1 MDSEPRP
8 NFVADVLS
16 YPFRKGGFNMLVVGT
31 ILFVISSLVSYS
43 PFLGGTAS
51 LFVFAYLCGLYFE
64 LVELSSDE
72 DNELFAFP
80 DISDP
85 IEDIVLPTVKVIGV
99 IIISFLPLIGWIIWG
114 DDSLPFYNETIYA
127 LVAWGTF
134 YIPMAMLA
142 TITLGS
148 LRGAMIHIVLPSIFK
163 AGPLYLLAAFM
174 LGAIYTAEAF
184 AFGYLDQR
192 PFVTIPAAAFIAMY
206 ALMANA
212 RTLGL
217 LLQRREEELG
227 WY

>member
-1 MDSEPRP
+1 
-8 NFVADVLS
+8 
-16 YPFRKGGFNMLVVGT
+16 MLVVGT

-72 DNELFAFP
+72 DNEFFAFP

-99 IIISFLPLIGWIIWG
+99 IIISFLPLIAWIIWG
-114 DDSLPFYNETIYA
+114 DDSLPLYNETIYA
-127 LVAWGTF
+127 LVALGIF

-142 TITLGS
+142 TISLGS

-184 AFGYLDQR
+184 AFGYLDQW
-192 PFVTIPAAAFIAMY
+192 PFVTIPVAAFIAMY

>member
-1 MDSEPRP
+1 
-8 NFVADVLS
+8 
-16 YPFRKGGFNMLVVGT
+16 MLVVGT

-72 DNELFAFP
+72 DNELFTFP

-99 IIISFLPLIGWIIWG
+99 IIISFLPLIAWIIWG
-114 DDSLPFYNETIYA
+114 DDSLPLYNETIYA
-127 LVAWGTF
+127 LVALGIF

-184 AFGYLDQR
+184 AFCYLDQW
-192 PFVTIPAAAFIAMY
+192 PFVTIPIAAFIAMY
-206 ALMANA
+206 ALMTNA

>member
-1 MDSEPRP
+1 
-8 NFVADVLS
+8 
-16 YPFRKGGFNMLVVGT
+16 MLVVGT

-99 IIISFLPLIGWIIWG
+99 IIISFLPLIAWIIWG
-114 DDSLPFYNETIYA
+114 DDSLPLYNETIYA
-127 LVAWGTF
+127 LVALGIF

-142 TITLGS
+142 TISLGS

-163 AGPLYLLAAFM
+163 AGPLYLLAVFL
-174 LGAIYTAEAF
+174 LGAIYTVEAF
-184 AFGYLDQR
+184 AFGYLDQW
-192 PFVTIPAAAFIAMY
+192 PFVTIPVAAFIAMY
-206 ALMANA
+206 ALMTNA

>member
-72 DNELFAFP
+72 DNEFFAFP

-99 IIISFLPLIGWIIWG
+99 IIISFLPLIAWIIWG
-114 DDSLPFYNETIYA
+114 DDSLPLYNETIYA
-127 LVAWGTF
+127 LVALGIF

-142 TITLGS
+142 TISLGS
-148 LRGAMIHIVLPSIFK
+148 LRGAMIHIAVSYTHLTLPTS
-163 AGPLYLLAAFM
+163 G
-174 LGAIYTAEAF
+174 
-184 AFGYLDQR
+184 
-192 PFVTIPAAAFIAMY
+192 
-206 ALMANA
+206 
-212 RTLGL
+212 
-217 LLQRREEELG
+217 
-227 WY
+227 

>member
-1 MDSEPRP
+1 
-8 NFVADVLS
+8 
-16 YPFRKGGFNMLVVGT
+16 MLVVGT

-43 PFLGGTAS
+43 PFLGGTAA

-72 DNELFAFP
+72 DNELFTFP

-99 IIISFLPLIGWIIWG
+99 IIISFLPLIAWIIWG
-114 DDSLPFYNETIYA
+114 DDSLPLYNETIYA
-127 LVAWGTF
+127 LVALGIF

-184 AFGYLDQR
+184 AFGYLDQW
-192 PFVTIPAAAFIAMY
+192 PFVTIPIAAFIAMY
-206 ALMANA
+206 ALMTNA

>member
-1 MDSEPRP
+1 
-8 NFVADVLS
+8 
-16 YPFRKGGFNMLVVGT
+16 MLVVGT

-43 PFLGGTAS
+43 PFLGGTAA

-72 DNELFAFP
+72 DNELFTFP

-99 IIISFLPLIGWIIWG
+99 IIISFLPLIAWIIWG
-114 DDSLPFYNETIYA
+114 DDSLPLYNETIYA
-127 LVAWGTF
+127 LVALGIF

-163 AGPLYLLAAFM
+163 AGPLYLLVAFM

-184 AFGYLDQR
+184 AFGYLDQW
-192 PFVTIPAAAFIAMY
+192 PFVTIPVAAFIAMY
-206 ALMANA
+206 ALMTNA